1 MLKDV
6 AVNSL
11 MKCIAMH
18 CEGVVHFIYTLSSKK
33 AQGDFPAG
41 FMDKYLYFF
50 LSTRL
55 SLFHSESVDHFGYCG
70 HCKDDQILRPMSLGS
85 VSLSLCLL
93 QFLPAVFCSFSITGL
108 SPSSISL

>member
-1 MLKDV
+1 MLALTSVFQQKVPWDF
-6 AVNSL
+6 
-11 MKCIAMH
+11 
-18 CEGVVHFIYTLSSKK
+18 GVDS
-33 AQGDFPAG
+33 
-41 FMDKYLYFF
+41 
-50 LSTRL
+50 
-55 SLFHSESVDHFGYCG
+55 SESVDHFVYCG